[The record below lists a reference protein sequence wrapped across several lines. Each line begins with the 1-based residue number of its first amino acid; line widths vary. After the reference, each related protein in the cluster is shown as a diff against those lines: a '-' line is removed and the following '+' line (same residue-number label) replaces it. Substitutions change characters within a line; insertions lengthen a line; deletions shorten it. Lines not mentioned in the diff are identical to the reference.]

1 MTWLLALSVLFT
13 TPEPPPLLNGDT
25 QAQQVAIYAE
35 DSTIY
40 SAAPVSSSP
49 TTVRYHRFPVFACI
63 NPEAQRSPEI
73 AATCAAALALGE
85 LPECTDDEILLDPL
99 FVSTRDNDTAPWS
112 TWTLASGPECI
123 GPADLADEAARAF
136 HEMQIQPA
144 TLNVQPPNGW
154 TIVHFDTIVH
164 TQNPDEAAQE
174 TTTELLGT
182 PVQIR
187 AQPTEYTWDFGDG
200 TTQTTNDPGK
210 PYPDHTIT
218 HQYTDLQTYTITLTT
233 QWTGQYRI
241 TGATTWTDVPGTATT
256 TSTSN
261 PLDVLELTP
270 RLVTDPLAQY

>member
-1 MTWLLALSVLFT
+1 MSTEYRTVPTSTA
-13 TPEPPPLLNGDT
+13 PDT
-25 QAQQVAIYAE
+25 E
-35 DSTIY
+35 
-40 SAAPVSSSP
+40 
-49 TTVRYHRFPVFACI
+49 RYRRIPVFLCLD
-63 NPEAQRSPEI
+63 PEAQRSAEI
-73 AATCAAALALGE
+73 AATCAAALTLGE

-164 TQNPDEAAQE
+164 TENPDTAAQE
-174 TTTELLGT
+174 TTTELLGI

-200 TTQTTNDPGK
+200 TTQTTTDPGK

-241 TGATTWTDVPGTATT
+241 AGATTWTDVPGTATT